1 MGTLCGTELEQVQIP
16 KNDFIQLEV
25 KPENLLI
32 YINQRVPF
40 FFLNQFLYF
49 LPSNLV
55 LVCLKLVCVCFVLQS
70 ILAR

>member
-40 FFLNQFLYF
+40 FFETSFYISSRLTWFW
-49 LPSNLV
+49 SV
-55 LVCLKLVCVCFVLQS
+55 
-70 ILAR
+70 

>member
-32 YINQRVPF
+32 YINQRVPSF
-40 FFLNQFLYF
+40 FFFFFETSFYISSRLTWFW
-49 LPSNLV
+49 SV
-55 LVCLKLVCVCFVLQS
+55 
-70 ILAR
+70 

>member
-32 YINQRVPF
+32 YINQRVPSFFF
-40 FFLNQFLYF
+40 FFLK
-49 LPSNLV
+49 PV
-55 LVCLKLVCVCFVLQS
+55 S
-70 ILAR
+70 IFPPV

>member
-40 FFLNQFLYF
+40 FFF
-49 LPSNLV
+49 
-55 LVCLKLVCVCFVLQS
+55 
-70 ILAR
+70 